1 MKTKKK
7 NTRTAVE
14 SPGASKEPRRLRHH
28 PFVVPVITF
37 LALFFMTSI
46 GLVLFNGQT
55 VKPEDLHVVSLT
67 VDTQKQTFPTRAK
80 TVKDLLAKQNI
91 EVNEQDIIEPSLDTK
106 ILEDNF
112 SVNVYKARPV
122 TIEDKGRKITVL
134 SAYKD
139 PRTIAEKAGITLTPE
154 DGIVQAPIDDITNQD
169 IIGENLAIDRA
180 ITVQLN
186 LYGARVPV
194 RTREDTVKGL
204 LESKNINLATDQQVF
219 PGPDTK
225 LTPELNI
232 VVANTGKRVEVI
244 EEAIGFET
252 ETRNDPL
259 LPAGETKVIQEGVP
273 GMKVVVYEV
282 TQDGTAAKVPLQ
294 QFESR
299 IPIKKIIVKGSKAV
313 ILGTRGDWLI
323 GAGVSP
329 AEYAAVDY
337 IISKESG
344 WCPTKWQ
351 GEYGGCPA
359 YHGTPT
365 SAGVGYGLCQATP
378 GYKMASAGADWAT
391 NPVTQLRWCTDYARR
406 RYSGWQQAYNFWVV
420 NRWW

>member
-1 MKTKKK
+1 
-7 NTRTAVE
+7 
-14 SPGASKEPRRLRHH
+14 
-28 PFVVPVITF
+28 
-37 LALFFMTSI
+37 
-46 GLVLFNGQT
+46 
-55 VKPEDLHVVSLT
+55 LT
-67 VDTQKQTFPTRAK
+67 VDNQKQTLPTRAK
-80 TVKDLLAKQNI
+80 TVKELLAKQNV
-91 EVNEQDIIEPSLDTK
+91 EVNDQDIIEPSLDTK

-122 TIEDKGRKITVL
+122 TIEDMGRKVTVL
-134 SAYKD
+134 SAYQD
-139 PRTIAEKAGITLTPE
+139 PRTIAEKAGITLAPE

-186 LYGARVPV
+186 LYGTRVPV

-219 PGPDTK
+219 PSPDTK

-232 VVANTGKRVEVI
+232 VVANSGKRVEVI
-244 EEAIGFET
+244 EEAIPFET
-252 ETRNDPL
+252 ETRNDPS
-259 LPAGETKVIQEGVP
+259 LPAGETKVVQEGVP

-299 IPIKKIIVKGSKAV
+299 IPTKKIIVKGSKAV
-313 ILGTRGDWLI
+313 ILGTRADWLI

-359 YHGTPT
+359 YHGSPT
-365 SAGVGYGLCQATP
+365 SGGVGYGLCQATP
-378 GYKMASAGADWAT
+378 GYKMSSAGADWAT
-391 NPVTQLRWCTDYARR
+391 NPVTQLRWCSDYAKR
-406 RYSGWQQAYNFWVV
+406 RYGGWQQAYNFWAV

>member
-7 NTRTAVE
+7 NTRTAAE

-67 VDTQKQTFPTRAK
+67 VDNQKQTFPTRAK
-80 TVKDLLAKQNI
+80 TVKDLLAKQNV
-91 EVNEQDIIEPSLDTK
+91 EVNEQDIIEPALDTK

-134 SAYKD
+134 SAYQD
-139 PRTIAEKAGITLTPE
+139 PRTIAEKAGIKL
-154 DGIVQAPIDDITNQD
+154 
-169 IIGENLAIDRA
+169 
-180 ITVQLN
+180 
-186 LYGARVPV
+186 VPV

-204 LESKNINLATDQQVF
+204 LDSKNIKLTTDQQVF

-232 VVANTGKRVEVI
+232 VVANSGKRVEVI
-244 EEAIGFET
+244 EEVIPFET

-259 LPAGETKVIQEGVP
+259 LPAGETKVVQEGVP

-299 IPIKKIIVKGSKAV
+299 IPIKKIIAKGSKAV
-313 ILGTRGDWLI
+313 ILGTRADWLI

-359 YHGTPT
+359 YHGAPT
-365 SAGVGYGLCQATP
+365 SGGVGYGLCQATP

-391 NPVTQLRWCTDYARR
+391 NPVTQLRWCTDYAKRR
-406 RYSGWQQAYNFWVV
+406 FGGWQGAYNFWVI